1 MNLWQDAV
9 TDRTVQDVE
18 RVLELLKK
26 NWSDFTSEERTE
38 WIGGMK
44 GSINAADLNRIQGNI
59 ALLAEVL
66 ELELDIK
73 PVVEFPNKELIDNI
87 LSNTRTI
94 RDAYMIH
101 ADTPRVPTQP
111 INTWTKWND
120 IEKILADVYDIL
132 LNNFSYYCGSEIYCG
147 DATGLLL

>member
-101 ADTPRVPTQP
+101 ADTPKVPTQP

-147 DATGLLL
+147 DTTGLLL